1 MLSIPRHSLVARLA
15 RNRTLL
21 PAVSSRWKSSSVP
34 SQKQPDDE
42 FDSGGIKISTKPSHH
57 RLEKRAPFM
66 KNMFIGVVDTDLLVY
81 PESLN
86 RDEQS
91 RVVAERDTLEAVVK
105 SGESKESLAE
115 KLRQAGVFGLQSPL
129 NHGGKQLIETELAYF
144 NELVGS
150 KDFATGLIAGQH
162 NAIVQLLNRF
172 GSDRLKDR
180 CLEALS
186 SGNSTVAS
194 ALFEEE
200 APCGTMFSTIAS
212 QDADRNQWLLN
223 GTKSFV
229 INGDK
234 AGYLLVLAST
244 KAMEQMNAQDT
255 TITAFLVDA
264 QAKGIKK
271 TEATETFGLEDVKQV
286 TVSFENVEVGSE
298 NIVGTEGSGA
308 EVLVE
313 LLKSTRVQTS
323 VLGVQL
329 MKQFL
334 NSLTKHCIETKT
346 GGGHIMDIEN
356 VGEELAKSACSIY
369 AAESMIYLTTG
380 LLDDFVGQ
388 DADMEAAITKAFTAE
403 KLMEMAIQPLRFVG
417 PQALTKGHPLEALFR
432 NSVQFFGQ
440 SETIDSVKFFV
451 ALSGLQHAGMATHE
465 TIRKDR
471 NPAMNPSH
479 VISKMF
485 EKNTIDSPK
494 QFVNLEHFLHPSLD
508 PAAHWIEFSIQRLRL
523 ATECVLS
530 RHGSEVVGRHIELIR
545 VADMAVLIYAMLATA
560 ARASRAYCIG
570 LRHAEQEI
578 YLANTFCHEGSEKVR
593 VLAKQLEQG
602 QFITTDANY
611 LSLSRYLYKQK
622 EYFFEHPLTKNF

>member
-1 MLSIPRHSLVARLA
+1 
-15 RNRTLL
+15 
-21 PAVSSRWKSSSVP
+21 
-34 SQKQPDDE
+34 
-42 FDSGGIKISTKPSHH
+42 
-57 RLEKRAPFM
+57 M

-91 RVVAERDTLEAVVK
+91 RVVSER
-105 SGESKESLAE
+105 ESLE
-115 KLRQAGVFGLQSPL
+115 RIVRTSEPKDLPQKLRQAGVFGLQSPL

-144 NELVGS
+144 NEIIS
-150 KDFATGLIAGQH
+150 KDFATGLISGQH

-172 GSDRLKDR
+172 GSDQLKER
-180 CLEALS
+180 CMEALS
-186 SGNSTVAS
+186 SGNQTVAS

-200 APCGTMFSTIAS
+200 APNGTMFSTIAS
-212 QDADRNQWLLN
+212 QDVDRRQWLLS

-229 INGDK
+229 IDGDK

-244 KAMEQMNAQDT
+244 KAMEQISAQDT

-264 QAKGIKK
+264 NAKGVRKSA
-271 TEATETFGLEDVKQV
+271 ATETFGLEDVKQV
-286 TVSFENVEVGSE
+286 AVSFDNVEVGDE
-298 NIVGTEGSGA
+298 NILGKEGSGA

-329 MKQFL
+329 MKQLL
-334 NSLTKHCIETKT
+334 NNLTKYCIETKT
-346 GGGHIMDIEN
+346 GGGHIMEIES
-356 VGEELAKSACSIY
+356 VGEELAKATCSIY

-388 DADMEAAITKAFTAE
+388 DAEIEAAITKVFTAE

-417 PQALTKGHPLEALFR
+417 PQALTKGHPLEVLFR

-440 SETIDSVKFFV
+440 TETIDSVKFFV

-479 VISKMF
+479 VISKIF
-485 EKNTIDSPK
+485 EKNTIDNPK
-494 QFVNLEHFLHPSLD
+494 QFVNLEHFMHPSLD

-530 RHGSEVVGRHIELIR
+530 RHGTEVIGRHIELIR

-578 YLANTFCHEGSEKVR
+578 YLANTFCQEGHEKVR

-602 QFITTDANY
+602 QFITTDANNM
-611 LSLSRYLYKQK
+611 SLSRYLFKQK

>member
-1 MLSIPRHSLVARLA
+1 MLSISRSSLLARLGPI
-15 RNRTLL
+15 RSLC
-21 PAVSSRWKSSSVP
+21 PAASSRWKSSSLP
-34 SQKQPDDE
+34 RKEEEE
-42 FDSGGIKISTKPSHH
+42 FASDSDIKISTKPTHH
-57 RLEKRAPFM
+57 RLEKRNPLM

-91 RVVAERDTLEAVVK
+91 RVVSERESYERIVK
-105 SGESKESLAE
+105 TSEPNELPQ
-115 KLRQAGVFGLQSPL
+115 KLRNAGVFGLQSPL

-144 NELVGS
+144 SEIIS
-150 KDFATGLIAGQH
+150 KDFRTGLVAGQH
-162 NAIVQLLNRF
+162 NAIVQLLDRF
-172 GSDRLKDR
+172 GSDLLKEK
-180 CLEALS
+180 CMEALS
-186 SGNSTVAS
+186 SGRVTVSS

-200 APCGTMFSTIAS
+200 APSGTMFSTIAT
-212 QDADRNQWLLN
+212 QDMDQKRWILN
-223 GTKSFV
+223 GAKSFV
-229 INGDK
+229 IDGDK
-234 AGYLLVLAST
+234 AGYFLVLAST
-244 KAMEQMNAQDT
+244 KDMDQMSAQDT

-264 QAKGIKK
+264 SEKGVRKAK
-271 TEATETFGLEDVKQV
+271 ADETFGLNDVKQV
-286 TVSFENVEVGSE
+286 TVSFENVEIGEENILGSE
-298 NIVGTEGSGA
+298 GTGA

-334 NSLTKHCIETKT
+334 NSLTRHCIETKT

-356 VGEELAKSACSIY
+356 VSEELAKATCSVY

-380 LLDDFVGQ
+380 LLDDFIGQ
-388 DADMEAAITKAFTAE
+388 DAEMEAAITKIFTAE
-403 KLMEMAIQPLRFVG
+403 KLMDMAIQPLRFVG
-417 PQALTKGHPLEALFR
+417 QQALTKGHPLEALFR

-479 VISKMF
+479 VISKIF
-485 EKNTIDSPK
+485 EKNTIDNPK
-494 QFVNLEHFLHPSLD
+494 QFVNLEHFMHPSLD
-508 PAAHWIEFSIQRLRL
+508 PAAHWVEFSIMRLKL

-530 RHGSEVVGRHIELIR
+530 RHGSEVIGRHIELIR
-545 VADMAVLIYAMLATA
+545 LADMAVLIYAMVATS

-578 YLANTFCHEGSEKVR
+578 YLANAFCQDAQEKVR

-602 QFITTDANY
+602 QFITNDTNY
-611 LSLSRYLYKQK
+611 GALARYLFKQK